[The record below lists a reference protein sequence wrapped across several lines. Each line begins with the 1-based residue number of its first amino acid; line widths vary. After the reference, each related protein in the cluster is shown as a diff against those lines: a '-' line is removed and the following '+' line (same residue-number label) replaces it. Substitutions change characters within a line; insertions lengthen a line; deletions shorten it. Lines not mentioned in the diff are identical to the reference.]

1 MSYYDLESVY
11 TFLEKKGTVDIVDQV
26 RVTSITKVGFNDM
39 EGIQWQINVKLITNP
54 KYKNKLLRVVTNSTW
69 TDDYGNDPKEIK
81 YNLEENLNT
90 TLG

>member
-11 TFLEKKGTVDIVDQV
+11 TFLEKKGTVDIVNQV
-26 RVTSITKVGFNDM
+26 KVTSITKVGFNDM
-39 EGIQWQINVKLITNP
+39 EGIQWQINIKLVTNP

>member
-26 RVTSITKVGFNDM
+26 KVTSITKVGFNDM
-39 EGIQWQINVKLITNP
+39 EGIQWQINVKLVTTP
-54 KYKNKLLRVVTNSTW
+54 KYKNKLLRVLTNSSW
-69 TDDYGNDPKEIK
+69 TDDYGSDPKEIK